1 LLVAS
6 VAAAHA
12 GEDKQGFVQAAAV
25 AAAVGVVAAGGAA
38 ADLVGVPELYHLQ
51 SWWAISKPWR
61 KASCTCLPKGLLT
74 KLLGLQLMAYYAKT
88 ACTYYWISYNMLF
101 HGVVYQFMLYRWA
114 ILSAST
120 ESSQQANSLFSLC
133 AIVHDNVRKRPQLQ
147 HVSKQ
152 AHYLACVQ

>member
-51 SWWAISKPWR
+51 S
-61 KASCTCLPKGLLT
+61 
-74 KLLGLQLMAYYAKT
+74 
-88 ACTYYWISYNMLF
+88 
-101 HGVVYQFMLYRWA
+101 
-114 ILSAST
+114 
-120 ESSQQANSLFSLC
+120 
-133 AIVHDNVRKRPQLQ
+133 
-147 HVSKQ
+147 
-152 AHYLACVQ
+152 